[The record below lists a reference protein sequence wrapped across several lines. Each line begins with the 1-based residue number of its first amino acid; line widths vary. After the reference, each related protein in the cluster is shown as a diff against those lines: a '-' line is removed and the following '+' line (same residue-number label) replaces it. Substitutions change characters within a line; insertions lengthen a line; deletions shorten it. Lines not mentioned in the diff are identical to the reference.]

1 MCLTGHAK
9 PISNILMSAAGKFC
23 HSSAAE
29 TGEHWQRIESGMV
42 KLSFLGDSET
52 IAALKQDLVADGL
65 LTDVEQVPGTRAEVE
80 RLGFN
85 LGDVVTL
92 VGLVGG
98 AIEAISLT
106 RAAIKALRK
115 TGSQK
120 LEITG
125 PTGRATIDVAGKT
138 PEEIEEAVRKALP
151 FLK

>member
-1 MCLTGHAK
+1 
-9 PISNILMSAAGKFC
+9 
-23 HSSAAE
+23 
-29 TGEHWQRIESGMV
+29 MV

-52 IAALKQDLVADGL
+52 ITALKEDLIAEGL
-65 LTDVEQVPGTRAEVE
+65 LTDVEQVSGTRAEIE
-80 RLGFN
+80 RLGFT
-85 LGDVVTL
+85 LGDVATLLGVVT
-92 VGLVGG
+92 G
-98 AIEAISLT
+98 AIEAFSLT

-115 TGSQK
+115 TGSNK